1 MPFITAREVFD
12 RHEKYLDGK
21 RRTKRWGNWVVFVG
35 SYNCIEHEPSGYWIG
50 FNRLNTCAE
59 IMDWLF
65 QLRQKT
71 WFTSQDASD
80 FLTLIDDVLHPQAT
94 LCSFGQDRGKVDAT
108 RMFKTFFQGKPSQ

>member
-1 MPFITAREVFD
+1 MLFLTVREVFD

-21 RRTKRWGNWVVFVG
+21 RRTKRWGNWVVFLKP
-35 SYNCIEHEPSGYWIG
+35 YYCIEHEPSGYWIG

-71 WFTSQDASD
+71 WFSSQDASD

-94 LCSFGQDRGKVDAT
+94 LCSFGQDHGKIDAPKIFKAFFDRGSA
-108 RMFKTFFQGKPSQ
+108 Q